1 MVSECTVHN
10 NIILAIFVPKI
21 IKVGG
26 NLTKLCQKQFRL
38 FLEMVLWVYS
48 NIIDQHQGI
57 STTLSYRPTA
67 SFDVEEIFGA
77 VIETGQIISLV

>member
-1 MVSECTVHN
+1 
-10 NIILAIFVPKI
+10 
-21 IKVGG
+21 
-26 NLTKLCQKQFRL
+26 
-38 FLEMVLWVYS
+38 MVLWVYS

-77 VIETGQIISLV
+77 VIETGQIISLVWMKFCLLYRYFQLRLQQALE